1 MSVKRRDSKNRI
13 LRDGESQ
20 DKKTKRYVYTYY
32 VNGKQQKLYSWKL
45 EPTDRLP
52 TGKRDCVSLRE
63 KIAELKKKSA
73 LGLVST
79 NMTVSELVDK
89 YTKTRNDVKATT
101 RMGYNTVKN
110 LLVKDE
116 FGSKQITK
124 ITTSDA
130 KLWLTKL
137 QKEDG
142 KSYSSIHTI
151 RGVLRPAFQMA
162 VEDDTLMKNPFGF
175 PLKGV
180 IKNDSVTRDALTE
193 KQERDFLSFVKNDS
207 HFCKYYDAIFVL
219 FKTGMRI
226 SEFCGLTVKDI
237 DLVER
242 KINIDHQLLRVGMSY
257 MIETTKSKYGK
268 RILHIV
274 NEEVYECCKR
284 MLNNRVSPK
293 KEPMID
299 GYAGFLY
306 LDKNGMPTVAM
317 HWEHYFNH
325 IVEKYNKIYKVQ
337 MPNVTPHICRHTCC
351 TNLVRKGMPPKA
363 VQNFMGHSEIA
374 VTLNYYTHYS
384 DEDVKKELERLE
396 RLENNDSSK
405 TKKSNRA

>member
-63 KIAELKKKSA
+63 KIAELKKKST
-73 LGLVST
+73 LGLEST

-89 YTKTRNDVKATT
+89 YTKTRNDVRATT

-124 ITTSDA
+124 IKTSDA
-130 KLWLTKL
+130 KLWLIKL

-162 VEDDTLMKNPFGF
+162 VDDDTLMKNPFGF
-175 PLKGV
+175 QLKGV
-180 IKNDSVTRDALTE
+180 IQNDSVIRDALT
-193 KQERDFLSFVKNDS
+193 KRQERDFLSFVEKDN
-207 HFCKYYDAIFVL
+207 HFCRYYDAIFL
-219 FKTGMRI
+219 LLKTGMRI
-226 SEFCGLTVKDI
+226 SEFCGLTIKDI
-237 DLVER
+237 DLAER
-242 KINIDHQLLRVGMSY
+242 KINIDHQLLRVGMDY
-257 MIETTKSKYGK
+257 MIDVPKTDAGIRVLPITDEA
-268 RILHIV
+268 
-274 NEEVYECCKR
+274 VYECCKR
-284 MLNNRVSPK
+284 ILNNRVAPK

-299 GYAGFLY
+299 GYGGFLY
-306 LDKNGMPTVAM
+306 LDKNGMPMVAM

-351 TNLVRKGMPPKA
+351 TNLVKKGLHPKT
-363 VQNFMGHSEIA
+363 VQYLMGHSEIG
-374 VTLNYYTHYS
+374 VTLNYYTHYTY
-384 DEDVKKELERLE
+384 EDVKEELEQLE
-396 RLENNDSSK
+396 TGNLEK
-405 TKKSNRA
+405 VKKFRRA